1 VRFGVAHW
9 RLRYSALVPYLIA
22 CSDILYGLASGMT
35 IKFFPVFFQDPR
47 FVGLRPSSTNF
58 VLAGQPLAIAAGSLL
73 AQRVSA
79 KLGKSPPTLVW
90 RLPVCAACICY

>member
-1 VRFGVAHW
+1 MRF
-9 RLRYSALVPYLIA
+9 VPYIIA
-22 CSDILYGLASGMT
+22 SSDILYGLASGMT

-73 AQRVSA
+73 AQRVSS
-79 KLGKSPPTLVW
+79 KLGKRVPPP
-90 RLPVCAACICY
+90 LPGQDPAKYCCIQ